1 MTIGRTPPLKV
12 RVAAGAAVAA
22 LALAAA
28 PQASASTAA
37 ESVHG
42 FTSTG
47 MEFINSDNTVLAE
60 CQNQFSGQ
68 VTSDDGNGRVK
79 ANIDNMRIDC
89 FNGTTTTPNALPW
102 KLDLL
107 KDRGYTIGGVDV
119 SITTPQGTC
128 RYTGSVN
135 GVMQF
140 PDGVYDLRGSLTRRR
155 GACGGTDQLN
165 ISALSEVINTGS

>member
-1 MTIGRTPPLKV
+1 MTIGGTRLLTARV
-12 RVAAGAAVAA
+12 AVVAAGAA
-22 LALAAA
+22 LALTAA

-47 MEFINSDNTVLAE
+47 MEFMNTDNTVLAE

-68 VTSDDGNGRVK
+68 VTSDDGVGRVK
-79 ANIDNMRIDC
+79 ADIDNMRIDC
-89 FNGTTTTPNALPW
+89 SSGTSATPNALPW

-119 SITTPQGTC
+119 TITTPQGTC

-135 GVMQF
+135 GVMEF
-140 PDGVYDLRGSLTRRR
+140 PDGVYDMRGSLTRRS
-155 GACGGTDQLN
+155 GACGGTAQLN
-165 ISALSEVINTGS
+165 VSALSEVINTGS